1 MRLKV
6 ISFLFVIIFCL
17 ACSNVWA
24 KNTIVVLETNMG
36 NIEIELF
43 EKEAPLGTANFL
55 NYVDSNFYKDV
66 IFHRVIKGF
75 MVQGG
80 GFDKNMNKK
89 KTGPPI
95 KNEAN
100 NDKKNIRGTLSY
112 ARTQDINSATS
123 QFFINLVDNA
133 FLDYKNERKYGYAVF
148 GKVIKGMEVIDD
160 IAKVKTGNVKMHR
173 DAPQESVIII
183 KAARK

>member
-89 KTGPPI
+89 KTG
-95 KNEAN
+95 
-100 NDKKNIRGTLSY
+100 
-112 ARTQDINSATS
+112 
-123 QFFINLVDNA
+123 
-133 FLDYKNERKYGYAVF
+133 
-148 GKVIKGMEVIDD
+148 
-160 IAKVKTGNVKMHR
+160 NVKMHR